1 MKSTWT
7 IKDKQEL
14 LLAIDRKI
22 EIHERKHWT
31 LYQQYY
37 AENQA
42 YDAKPWYKKL
52 FAVKHD
58 DSASTLDSTDL
69 VWAIR
74 EQYDT
79 IQALTTLKHR
89 VEYSFSSGA
98 STCTLSDKEAQQVFI

>member
-7 IKDKQEL
+7 TKDKREL
-14 LLAIDRKI
+14 LSAIDRKI

-31 LYQQYY
+31 LYQRYY

-58 DSASTLDSTDL
+58 DHASTLDSTDL
-69 VWAIR
+69 VWDIR
-74 EQYDT
+74 EQYST
-79 IQALTTLKHR
+79 IQALATLKHR

-98 STCTLSDKEAQQVFI
+98 STCTLSDEEVQKVFV

>member
-7 IKDKQEL
+7 IKDKREL
-14 LLAIDRKI
+14 LSAIDRKI

-42 YDAKPWYKKL
+42 YDAKPWYKTL

-58 DSASTLDSTDL
+58 DCAGFLESTDL
-69 VWAIR
+69 VW
-74 EQYDT
+74 DT
-79 IQALTTLKHR
+79 QGESAAIQALTTLKHR

-98 STCTLSDKEAQQVFI
+98 STCTLSDEEVQQVFI